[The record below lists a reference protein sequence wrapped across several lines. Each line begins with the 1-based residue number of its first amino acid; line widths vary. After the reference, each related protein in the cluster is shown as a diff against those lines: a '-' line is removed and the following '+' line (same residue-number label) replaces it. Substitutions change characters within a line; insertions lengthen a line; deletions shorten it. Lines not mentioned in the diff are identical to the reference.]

1 MVTIMIG
8 SGGAAAMLELW
19 DVSKR
24 YEDVAALDNCTFRVC
39 PGRLTGFVGP
49 NGAGKTTAMRA
60 IFGLVTPDAGTV
72 RWCGHAVSDTDRR
85 RFGYMPEERG
95 LYPRMRVADQLV
107 FLGRLSGLPAS
118 AAAREADRWLDALG
132 LGDRKASRLDDLS
145 HGNQQR
151 VQLAAALVHAPD
163 LLVLDEPFSGLDP
176 IAMDS
181 MSALLVDIARGGAAV
196 LFSSHQLDIV
206 EHLCEDVVVIDSGHV
221 VLTGEL
227 DKIRDAAPDRCLEV
241 TVAADPERLLNL
253 PGTRVV
259 AHNGDRVRLR
269 VARAVDPIA
278 LIGQLDGDLVR
289 MSYEP
294 PTLSEL
300 FRAAVAAE
308 TGRVA
313 EVSSVAR

>member
-1 MVTIMIG
+1 V
-8 SGGAAAMLELW
+8 LEVR

-24 YEDVAALDNCTFRVC
+24 YGQVAALARCTFEVR

-60 IFGLVTPDAGTV
+60 IFGLVRPDEGM
-72 RWCGHAVSDTDRR
+72 VSWRGQPVTADDRR

-107 FLGRLSGLPAS
+107 FLGRLSGLS
-118 AAAREADRWLDALG
+118 AAAASREADRWLDALG
-132 LGDRKASRLDDLS
+132 LGDRKDSRLDDLS

-181 MSALLVDIARGGAAV
+181 MSALLGDIARAGAAV

-221 VLTGEL
+221 VLAGDLE
-227 DKIRDAAPDRCLEV
+227 KIRNAAPDRYLDI
-241 TVAADPERLLNL
+241 TVADGPERLLHL
-253 PGTRVV
+253 SEASVV
-259 AHNGDRVRLR
+259 AHDGDRVRLR
-269 VARAVDPIA
+269 VPRTVDPVA
-278 LIGQLDGDLVR
+278 LVTGLDGDIVR
-289 MSYEP
+289 MTYEP

-300 FRAAVAAE
+300 FRAAVAGK
-308 TGRVA
+308 TVVPA
-313 EVSSVAR
+313 EVSGVAG

>member
-1 MVTIMIG
+1 
-8 SGGAAAMLELW
+8 MLELW

-24 YEDVAALDNCTFRVC
+24 YEDVAALDNCTFSVR

-60 IFGLVTPDAGTV
+60 IFGLVSPDAGTI
-72 RWCGHAVSDTDRR
+72 RWRGHAVSDADRR

-118 AAAREADRWLDALG
+118 AAARQADRWLNVLG
-132 LGDRKASRLDDLS
+132 LGDRTASRLDDLS
-145 HGNQQR
+145 HGLQQR

-176 IAMDS
+176 IAMES
-181 MSALLVDIARGGAAV
+181 MSALLVDIARHGKAV
-196 LFSSHQLDIV
+196 LFSSHQLDVV

-221 VLTGEL
+221 VLSGEL
-227 DKIRDAAPDRCLEV
+227 DKIRDAAPDRYLEL

-278 LIGQLDGDLVR
+278 LLGQLDGDLVR

-300 FRAAVAAE
+300 FRAAVAVE

-313 EVSSVAR
+313 EVSSVAS